1 MAVGEIADDA
11 QMEIRP
17 CRGGSVWVPHSASP
31 WAGDAAEK
39 LIMTASC
46 GRRPV
51 VDGQAGEQYASLTR
65 LGLPVAVKALAGVWL
80 RGAARY
86 ETRDTG
92 ACPRSRLSGVARG
105 LAQCHLVSG
114 GMGLGVWFDDLARMF
129 FGGGG
134 AVCASV
140 WK

>member
-1 MAVGEIADDA
+1 MTRRWGSDLAAAFCVG
-11 QMEIRP
+11 
-17 CRGGSVWVPHSASP
+17 SHSASP

-65 LGLPVAVKALAGVWL
+65 LGLPVAVKALAGVRL

-86 ETRDTG
+86 ETRDTECTSTFSTEWG
-92 ACPRSRLSGVARG
+92 GSGFSQVR
-105 LAQCHLVSG
+105 VSSTAAP
-114 GMGLGVWFDDLARMF
+114 GV
-129 FGGGG
+129 
-134 AVCASV
+134 S
-140 WK
+140 